1 MQEKE
6 ANNTKTIHRLSEY
19 TTKMGIS
26 FNKLAIEL
34 GLSNSYFNKMVK
46 NGGSIGSDIIENI
59 LRIYPDISADWL
71 LTGNGSMLRS
81 ESPKLSVA
89 DITPTVVPTAS
100 PDSSA
105 GEATAYYKMYE
116 RKDKENKLLIEEIGA
131 LKERLRRLEGIPVLP
146 TNESLDNTGTPQ
158 KVTML
163 PVNLAKKEK
172 MSEL

>member
-6 ANNTKTIHRLSEY
+6 ENNTKTIHRLSEY
-19 TTKMGIS
+19 TTKTGIS

-59 LRIYPDISADWL
+59 LRIYSDISADWL
-71 LTGNGSMLRS
+71 LTGRGSMLRS
-81 ESPKLSVA
+81 ESSKSSVA
-89 DITPTVVPTAS
+89 DVIPVAAPTALL
-100 PDSSA
+100 DSSA

-131 LKERLRRLEGIPVLP
+131 LKERLSRLENSSIPP
-146 TNESLDNTGTPQ
+146 TNKSPDNTGNPQ
-158 KVTML
+158 KVTVL
-163 PVNLAKKEK
+163 PVNLSKKK
-172 MSEL
+172 KISEL